1 MTRGSAHGGGLSFG
15 ALSAR
20 FAGQVHQTIRI
31 NSARATPISIYMTHI
46 VSVRAPLLCAILALA
61 GCAELQPAPQSADAR
76 ACPACPV
83 CAACPAPTRPA
94 AAKYL
99 QVPFASVPGWASA
112 PLAPGLRAFAASCER
127 IAGGALRRACDA
139 ASAGKFEDEAAARR
153 FVESTF
159 DAWAIASADGN
170 AEGMVT
176 GYYEPVLAGSRTR
189 GERFRVPVYG
199 VPADL
204 VAVDLE
210 SVNPE
215 LKGMRLRGRIQ
226 GNRVIPYWTRAEI
239 EARDGSGAPVVAW
252 VEDPVELFF
261 LQIQGS
267 GQIELAPGERL
278 RLGYGDQNGHPY
290 RSMGRFLV
298 DRQEMTLD
306 QASMQ
311 NIKAWAAANPRKL
324 REALDANPSYVFF
337 REVAAAAGKPGV
349 PDGPLGTLGAPLS
362 AGYSIAVDPRYV
374 PLGAPVFLATTWPL
388 SAQPLERLMAAQDT
402 GGAIRGAVRADFY
415 WGSGGEAGSLA
426 GRMRQRG
433 RMWIL
438 WPRGET
444 PPGF

>member
-1 MTRGSAHGGGLSFG
+1 
-15 ALSAR
+15 
-20 FAGQVHQTIRI
+20 V
-31 NSARATPISIYMTHI
+31 
-46 VSVRAPLLCAILALA
+46 
-61 GCAELQPAPQSADAR
+61 
-76 ACPACPV
+76 
-83 CAACPAPTRPA
+83 
-94 AAKYL
+94 
-99 QVPFASVPGWASA
+99 
-112 PLAPGLRAFAASCER
+112 APGLRAFAGSCER

-139 ASAGKFEDEAAARR
+139 ARAQPLEDEAAARR
-153 FVESTF
+153 FVEATF
-159 DAWAIASADGN
+159 EPWAIVSADG
-170 AEGMVT
+170 ASEGLVT

-189 GERFRVPVYG
+189 SERFRVPVYG

-215 LKGMRLRGRIQ
+215 LKGLRLRGRIQ
-226 GNRVIPYWTRAEI
+226 GNRLVPYLTRAEL
-239 EARDGSGAPVVAW
+239 EARNGNGAPVIAW

-298 DRQEMTLD
+298 ERKEMTLD

-337 REVAAAAGKPGV
+337 REVPAAEARPGIAN
-349 PDGPLGTLGAPLS
+349 GPLGTLGTPLT
-362 AGYSIAVDPRYV
+362 AGYSIAVDQRYV

-415 WGSGGEAGSLA
+415 WGSGAEAGAQA

-438 WPRGET
+438 WPRGEAL
-444 PPGF
+444 PAF

>member
-1 MTRGSAHGGGLSFG
+1 
-15 ALSAR
+15 
-20 FAGQVHQTIRI
+20 
-31 NSARATPISIYMTHI
+31 MTHI
-46 VSVRAPLLCAILALA
+46 VRASAPFVGAILALA
-61 GCAELQPAPQSADAR
+61 GCAELPPSQQTPQQTPQSADAR
-76 ACPACPV
+76 ACPACPE
-83 CAACPAPTRPA
+83 CAACPAPARPA

-99 QVPFASVPGWASA
+99 PVPFAAIPGWASA
-112 PLAPGLRAFAASCER
+112 PMAPGLRAFAGSCER
-127 IAGGALRRACDA
+127 IAGGPLRRACDA
-139 ASAGKFEDEAAARR
+139 ASAQPPEDEAAARR
-153 FVESTF
+153 FVEATF
-159 DAWAIASADGN
+159 DPWAIVSADG
-170 AEGMVT
+170 ASEGLVT

-189 GERFRVPVYG
+189 SERFRVPVYG

-204 VAVDLE
+204 VAVELE

-215 LKGMRLRGRIQ
+215 LKGLRLRGRIQ
-226 GNRVIPYWTRAEI
+226 GNRLVPYLTRAEL
-239 EARDGSGAPVVAW
+239 EARNGNGAPVIAW

-267 GQIELAPGERL
+267 GQIELASGERM
-278 RLGYGDQNGHPY
+278 RVGYGDQNGHPY

-298 DRQEMTLD
+298 DRREMTLD

-311 NIKAWAAANPRKL
+311 NIKAWAAANPHKL

-337 REVAAAAGKPGV
+337 REVAAAEARSGGPG
-349 PDGPLGTLGAPLS
+349 GPLGTLGAPLT
-362 AGYSIAVDPRYV
+362 AGYSVAVDQRYV

-415 WGSGGEAGSLA
+415 WGTGNEAGALA